1 MENCIFCKIIRG
13 ELASKVITENNDL
26 IVIRDI
32 APKAPIHYLIIPKKH
47 IQDVQQMQASDMFY
61 AESMFAMAQQ
71 LSKTIPEARDFK
83 LHINSG
89 KNAGQ
94 IVMHLHVHFTAG
106 KLAGS
111 L

>member
-1 MENCIFCKIIRG
+1 MENCIFCKIIRR
-13 ELASKVITENNDL
+13 EIPSKIIAENNDI
-26 IVIRDI
+26 IVIQDI

-47 IQDVQQMQASDMFY
+47 IQDIQQIEQADLFY
-61 AESMFAMAQQ
+61 GDKIFAMAQQ
-71 LSKTIPEARDFK
+71 LSKTVPDAHAFK

-94 IVMHLHVHFTAG
+94 IVMHLHTHFIAG

>member
-1 MENCIFCKIIRG
+1 MECVFCKIIHG
-13 ELASKVITENNDL
+13 EMAAKKIIENDTLMVIQ
-26 IVIRDI
+26 DI
-32 APKAPIHYLIIPKKH
+32 FPKAPIHYLIIPKKH
-47 IQDVQQMQASDMFY
+47 TQDIQSLSPDDLGIASDI
-61 AESMFAMAQQ
+61 FAMAQQ
-71 LSKTIPEARDFK
+71 LSKTVDDAQDFK

-106 KLAGS
+106 KLTGI